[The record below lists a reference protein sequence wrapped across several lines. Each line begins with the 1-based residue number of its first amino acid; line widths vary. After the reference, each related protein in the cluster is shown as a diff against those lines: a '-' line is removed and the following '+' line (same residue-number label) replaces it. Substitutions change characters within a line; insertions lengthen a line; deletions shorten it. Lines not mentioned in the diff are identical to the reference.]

1 MALFGGGSKR
11 GRGNGEQQEGR
22 IDVEDLALKTAQLV
36 SMHDVRL
43 RELGALIPQV
53 RVPRSSEYGKAL
65 MKVDETWKKDLDVYT
80 KAKNEGAGPKPIGS
94 KHVRVGMTLLTTAM
108 SDNTMS
114 QAAKDRITGKY
125 GGDVSMDVLET
136 DVAVAKWR
144 VAKDGKN
151 GYLEFKM
158 ATGLEDIE
166 SSLLEALCNNGGTR
180 MQGIAPKG
188 ARARALDEVLVG
200 TWRT

>member
-1 MALFGGGSKR
+1 MFQGNGSKR
-11 GRGNGEQQEGR
+11 GRGNGEQPEGK
-22 IDVEDLALKTAQLV
+22 IDVEDLAVKTAQLV
-36 SMHDVRL
+36 SMHDVRI

-53 RVPRSSEYGKAL
+53 RVPRTSEYGKAL
-65 MKVDETWKKDLDVYT
+65 MEVDGTWKKDLDVYT

-94 KHVRVGMTLLTTAM
+94 KHVRVGFALLTTAM
-108 SDNTMS
+108 ADNTVS
-114 QAAKDRITGKY
+114 AEEKAKISEKY
-125 GGDVSMDVLET
+125 QGNVSIDVLET

-151 GYLEFKM
+151 GFLEFKM
-158 ATGLEDIE
+158 TTGLEHIE
-166 SSLLEALCNNGGTR
+166 ATLLKAVCNNRGTR

-188 ARARALDEVLVG
+188 ARARALDEVLSG

>member
-1 MALFGGGSKR
+1 M
-11 GRGNGEQQEGR
+11 
-22 IDVEDLALKTAQLV
+22 EDLALKTAHLV

-43 RELGALIPQV
+43 RELSALIPQI

-65 MKVDETWKKDLDVYT
+65 MKVDEVWKKDLDVYN
-80 KAKNEGAGPKPIGS
+80 KAKQEGSGPQPIGS
-94 KHVRVGMTLLTTAM
+94 KHVRVGLALLTTAM
-108 SDNTMS
+108 ADGHVS
-114 QAAKDRITGKY
+114 QDEKDKISGKY
-125 GGDVSMDVLET
+125 GGNVSLDVLET

-144 VAKDGKN
+144 AAKDGRN
-151 GYLEFKM
+151 GYVEFKM

-166 SSLLEALCNNGGTR
+166 AILLNALSNNGGTR

-188 ARARALDEVLVG
+188 ARARALDEVLTG